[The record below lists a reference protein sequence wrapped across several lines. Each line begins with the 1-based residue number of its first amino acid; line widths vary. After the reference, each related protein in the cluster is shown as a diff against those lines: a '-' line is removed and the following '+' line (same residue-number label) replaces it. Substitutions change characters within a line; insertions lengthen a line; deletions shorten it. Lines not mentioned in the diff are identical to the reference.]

1 MSVMT
6 QLTERQLIVYEFIR
20 DKIVHRGYGPTVRE
34 IGEHFDIRSPNG
46 VMCHLK
52 ALEKKGL
59 IHRSPGKSRAIELT
73 AEARDEDRGWPLV
86 GVVAAGPTTLAFEQA
101 ERIELEEFFP
111 RKDVFVLR
119 VSGDSM
125 IEAQISDGD
134 YVLVR
139 RQTSARPGQIV
150 VAQTSEGEATL
161 KYWFP
166 EKNRIRL
173 QPANSSMAPIYVR
186 EATVLG
192 TVVGVVRKLS

>member
-1 MSVMT
+1 
-6 QLTERQLIVYEFIR
+6 
-20 DKIVHRGYGPTVRE
+20 
-34 IGEHFDIRSPNG
+34 
-46 VMCHLK
+46 
-52 ALEKKGL
+52 
-59 IHRSPGKSRAIELT
+59 
-73 AEARDEDRGWPLV
+73 
-86 GVVAAGPTTLAFEQA
+86 LAFEQA

-139 RQTSARPGQIV
+139 RQSTARPGEIV

-173 QPANSSMAPIYVR
+173 QPANSSMDPIYVR
-186 EATVLG
+186 QADVLG